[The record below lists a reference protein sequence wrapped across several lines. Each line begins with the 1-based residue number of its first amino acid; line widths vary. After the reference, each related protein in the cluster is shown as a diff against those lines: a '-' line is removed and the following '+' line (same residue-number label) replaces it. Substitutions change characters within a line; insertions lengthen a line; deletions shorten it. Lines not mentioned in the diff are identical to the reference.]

1 MKRIAT
7 IAAVFMFAVSAN
19 AQITLDESNI
29 QALIGKRLVIFDYEA
44 SDTTGTYAISQQ
56 TGENETWDIT
66 GFTWVLRDST
76 MSDWY
81 SSIAGTVGEDDPD
94 FASANIAQVLSS
106 SDTTV
111 IDVASYSIFDS
122 NGLYE
127 VGFMGIFD
135 NDGTIDTTKSVYT
148 PPSLDVPFPFTYQT
162 TVSDSVVH
170 TQTAFGQGS
179 FQDTTAKSGVVDGW
193 GTLVTPD
200 GSFDVL
206 RYRYEE
212 RTYAFGTV
220 SDETHYEW
228 WGDTGPIFA
237 ISIDESIFGSSTE
250 VNYSTVTV
258 TDITS
263 VDPDFRTTPENF
275 ALQQNYPNPFNP
287 STVIPFELKSSAVV
301 ELAVYDML
309 GRRIQTLTEGRLP
322 AGSHTVSWEVA
333 ENLPGGIYIARLSV
347 DGRHQSRTMTFLK

>member
-7 IAAVFMFAVSAN
+7 IAAVFVFAISAN
-19 AQITLDESNI
+19 AQITLDENNI

-76 MSDWY
+76 TSDWY
-81 SSIAGTVGEDDPD
+81 SSIAGTVGDDDPD
-94 FASANIAQVLSS
+94 FAAANIAQVLTS

-111 IDVASYSIFDS
+111 IDVASYSMFDS

-127 VGFMGIFD
+127 IGFMGIFD
-135 NDGTIDTTKSVYT
+135 NDGMNDTTKSVYT

-170 TQTAFGQGS
+170 TQSVSGQGS

-212 RTYAFGTV
+212 RNYAFGTV
-220 SDETHYEW
+220 FQETHYEW
-228 WGDTGPIFA
+228 WGETGPIFA
-237 ISIDESIFGSSTE
+237 ISIDESLFGSSTE

-258 TDITS
+258 TDITA
-263 VDPDFRTTPENF
+263 VDPGHLGIPRTF
-275 ALQQNYPNPFNP
+275 ALRQNYPNPFNP
-287 STVIPFELKSSAVV
+287 STAIPFELETSAVV
-301 ELAVYDML
+301 ELAIYDML
-309 GRRIQTLTEGRLP
+309 GRKVQTLADGRLP
-322 AGSHTVSWEVA
+322 AGSHSVTWEA

-347 DGRHQSRTMTFLK
+347 DGQNQSRTMTFLK